1 MDKLKQEEIT
11 LENVYNALNNEQR
24 KEIRE
29 LLQAN
34 QKENN
39 DNRTNS

>member
-1 MDKLKQEEIT
+1 MEIIT
-11 LENVYNALNNEQR
+11 LENVYNALTEEQR

-34 QKENN
+34 KQEN
-39 DNRTNS
+39 